1 MLAIKTELQKNEH
14 YYHAI
19 IHLTFRLL
27 GIYIESQVQT
37 SDGRIDA
44 IVQTPNYV
52 YAFEFKLGGTP
63 LDGSASEALQQVK
76 DKGSGGVPHLVPYF
90 HQGKKCIGIG
100 LNFSI
105 ETKKV
110 QELLWEEIK

>member
-1 MLAIKTELQKNEH
+1 MLSIKTELQKNEH

-52 YAFEFKLGGTP
+52 YAVEFK

-76 DKGSGGVPHLVPYF
+76 DKGYLVPYQ
-90 HQGKKCIGIG
+90 HQGRTCIGIG

-110 QELLWEEIK
+110 QALLWEEIK